1 MDGLLSLTIDEA
13 RELGFEIEMEPSA
26 DDECRV
32 SVSVTAPESLEG
44 RKYTGM
50 NHALYR
56 GEELLFFPDGITDW
70 KTHSFIISAELLPTF
85 VVLPVYSDDERGYGY
100 QILFSDV
107 EWNCE

>member
-1 MDGLLSLTIDEA
+1 MDGLPSLTIDEA

-26 DDECRV
+26 DDECRINV
-32 SVSVTAPESLEG
+32 TVTAPESLDG

-56 GEELLFFPDGITDW
+56 GEELLFFPDGANELRTN
-70 KTHSFIISAELLPTF
+70 SFLLASDMLPQF
-85 VVLPVYSDDERGYGY
+85 VLLAVYYDDERGYVY

-107 EWNCE
+107 EWNCK